1 MLLYLIDIIVIIYLN
16 NILIYS
22 NNPTNYD
29 YYIKEVLIVLR
40 KYGLFTK
47 LEKYEFSINII
58 EFLGFIISPKGII
71 IDLILVNLRPTYSS
85 R

>member
-1 MLLYLIDIIVIIYLN
+1 VLLYLIDIIIIIYLN

-47 LEKYEFSINII
+47 LEKYEFNINIV

-71 IDLILVNLRPTYSS
+71 IDLI
-85 R
+85 

>member
-1 MLLYLIDIIVIIYLN
+1 MLLYLIDIIIIIYLN

-47 LEKYEFSINII
+47 LEKYEFNINIV

-71 IDLILVNLRPTYSS
+71 IDLI
-85 R
+85 

>member
-1 MLLYLIDIIVIIYLN
+1 VLLYLIDIIIIIYLN

-22 NNPTNYD
+22 NNSTNYD
-29 YYIKEVLIVLR
+29 YYIKEVLIALR

-47 LEKYEFSINII
+47 LEKYEFNINII

-71 IDLILVNLRPTYSS
+71 IDLI
-85 R
+85 